1 MPSNVYKNMN
11 PSELLVIF
19 RDQLLLFTDELLEI
33 FQNEPKLILIR
44 VYIENNLVVEDAV
57 IKFAKALNGPSN
69 LDQMIK
75 KRNEEFFLN
84 YDMMKL
90 NNSADTDSAN
100 FMLQLWKDDR
110 LEDDDKTTIWSWV
123 DLFVNI
129 AQSYVSKK

>member
-1 MPSNVYKNMN
+1 MPSNIYKNMN
-11 PSELLVIF
+11 SSELLVIF

-57 IKFAKALNGPSN
+57 RKFAKALNGPDD
-69 LDQMIK
+69 LEQMIK
-75 KRNEEFFLN
+75 NRNEDFFLN

-90 NNSADTDSAN
+90 NNNTDTDSAN
-100 FMLQLWKDDR
+100 FMLELWKDDR
-110 LEDDDKTTIWSWV
+110 LENDDKTTIWSWV

-129 AQSYVSKK
+129 AKSYVSKN

>member
-11 PSELLVIF
+11 SSELLVIF

-57 IKFAKALNGPSN
+57 LKFAKALNGPSN

-75 KRNEEFFLN
+75 KRNEDFFLN

>member
-1 MPSNVYKNMN
+1 
-11 PSELLVIF
+11 
-19 RDQLLLFTDELLEI
+19 
-33 FQNEPKLILIR
+33 
-44 VYIENNLVVEDAV
+44 
-57 IKFAKALNGPSN
+57 
-69 LDQMIK
+69 
-75 KRNEEFFLN
+75 
-84 YDMMKL
+84 MKL